1 MKRMFYAKMILKVL
15 VFVPLLILGVGYITM
30 YLWNWLVPE
39 LFNGPVI
46 TFCQALGLLILS
58 KIFFS
63 GFKGRGGR
71 CCCHHGHGSWKEK
84 MKEKWENL
92 SEEERKNLKNRFF
105 SKCYKDDK
113 KGSDSETKNV

>member
-63 GFKGRGGR
+63 GFKGRGR
-71 CCCHHGHGSWKEK
+71 CCCHHSHGSWKEK

-92 SEEERKNLKNRFF
+92 SDDERKNLKNRFF

-113 KGSDSETKNV
+113 KGFDSETKNV